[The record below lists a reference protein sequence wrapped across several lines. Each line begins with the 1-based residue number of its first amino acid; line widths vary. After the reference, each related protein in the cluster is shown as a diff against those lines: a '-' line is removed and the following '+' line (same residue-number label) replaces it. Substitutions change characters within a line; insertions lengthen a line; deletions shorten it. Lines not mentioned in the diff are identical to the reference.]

1 MGDRVVKFRFKSIRI
16 KKFDVK
22 PNQPDY
28 HNIIELNGKYFTLT
42 GWLGG
47 LNSDIDYVLELIT
60 EERLKDKYL
69 RSEFSIYLLQ
79 RKNTTKG

>member
-1 MGDRVVKFRFKSIRI
+1 MSERVVKFRFKSIRV
-16 KKFDVK
+16 KKFDLK

-47 LNSDIDYVLELIT
+47 MDSDISYVLELIT
-60 EERLKDKYL
+60 EDRLKDKYL
-69 RSEFSIYLLQ
+69 RSEFANFLLQ
-79 RKNTTKG
+79 RKNTDKG